1 MDQRHPACEIGVHQI
16 GKVTAQLVR
25 GEQPL
30 INHRARGEAGDVT
43 SHACLAGRSAD
54 LLARDVELGIE
65 RCLIFASRNEKLFDG
80 RFTTP
85 RLVTQN
91 LAVDGYIAYRQ
102 QVEPLATD
110 HRCGQIETSGTS
122 RLVFGQKEDSH
133 TVFALLGY
141 RNSLQE
147 DELVRDL
154 NHHSGSIACF
164 AIGTLGPAMGHVFQN
179 LQSVFDDLVR
189 LSSPHVDHQSHTAR
203 VMLIGRP
210 IQSLLRLPLSI
221 LIHIHAFFALRLPY
235 RMKSSSRYLGSA
247 HISLS
252 TISSSLSIW

>member
-1 MDQRHPACEIGVHQI
+1 M
-16 GKVTAQLVR
+16 
-25 GEQPL
+25 
-30 INHRARGEAGDVT
+30 
-43 SHACLAGRSAD
+43 
-54 LLARDVELGIE
+54 
-65 RCLIFASRNEKLFDG
+65 G

-122 RLVFGQKEDSH
+122 RLVFGQKEDPH

-210 IQSLLRLPLSI
+210 IQPLHSP
-221 LIHIHAFFALRLPY
+221 ASVYFDSYPCVFALRLPY

>member
-1 MDQRHPACEIGVHQI
+1 M
-16 GKVTAQLVR
+16 
-25 GEQPL
+25 
-30 INHRARGEAGDVT
+30 
-43 SHACLAGRSAD
+43 
-54 LLARDVELGIE
+54 
-65 RCLIFASRNEKLFDG
+65 
-80 RFTTP
+80 
-85 RLVTQN
+85 
-91 LAVDGYIAYRQ
+91 
-102 QVEPLATD
+102 
-110 HRCGQIETSGTS
+110 
-122 RLVFGQKEDSH
+122 
-133 TVFALLGY
+133 
-141 RNSLQE
+141 
-147 DELVRDL
+147 RDL

-203 VMLIGRP
+203 VILIG
-210 IQSLLRLPLSI
+210 LPLSI

>member
-1 MDQRHPACEIGVHQI
+1 M
-16 GKVTAQLVR
+16 
-25 GEQPL
+25 
-30 INHRARGEAGDVT
+30 
-43 SHACLAGRSAD
+43 
-54 LLARDVELGIE
+54 
-65 RCLIFASRNEKLFDG
+65 
-80 RFTTP
+80 
-85 RLVTQN
+85 
-91 LAVDGYIAYRQ
+91 
-102 QVEPLATD
+102 
-110 HRCGQIETSGTS
+110 
-122 RLVFGQKEDSH
+122 
-133 TVFALLGY
+133 
-141 RNSLQE
+141 
-147 DELVRDL
+147 RDL
-154 NHHSGSIACF
+154 NHHSGSIACS